1 MLNSTLTSNTP
12 LISVL
17 IASYNHA
24 HFIEE
29 TIRSIWSQPYGNIE
43 IIVVDDASA
52 DSSAELL
59 MELKNRSPIPM
70 EVVVNAKNAG
80 PSVTCNTAIRRARG
94 ELIAFIASDDLFTED
109 RFSHQLEIFARDPLV
124 QIVYGNGL
132 RFQEGS
138 TSGAVHG
145 KEVCE
150 LMSRTPEGILRF
162 LYTNTNPLFMQTA
175 LLRRELLTRI
185 GGYDESEL
193 ADDWIIN
200 TRIFQDLV
208 EHGGTFGYVDRPLFL
223 YRIHGSNLHA
233 NFARHSKLKL
243 DFISK
248 YTPAELKAEAF
259 ANIGHG
265 LALQAAQAGLPREAL
280 KYFFLSQRN
289 VPDYRKYPKFVRRF
303 AKGLLKR
310 ILP

>member
-1 MLNSTLTSNTP
+1 MKSTEP

-29 TIRSIWSQPYGNIE
+29 TIRSIWNQTYKNIE
-43 IIVVDDASA
+43 IIIVDDASP
-52 DSSAELL
+52 DSSVDVLTKL
-59 MELKNRSPIPM
+59 QRKSPITM
-70 EVVVNAKNAG
+70 KIYVNEHNAG
-80 PSVTCNTAIRRARG
+80 PSETFNTAIHNSQG
-94 ELIAFIASDDLFTED
+94 DLIAFTASDDVFTHD
-109 RFSHQLEIFARDPLV
+109 RFSQQLEIFSRDTAV
-124 QIVYGNGL
+124 QVIYGNGL
-132 RFQEGS
+132 RFQDGN

-150 LMSRTPEGILRF
+150 LMSKTPEIILKY
-162 LYTNTNPLFMQTA
+162 LYTNTNPLFIQSA
-175 LLRRELLTRI
+175 LIRRDLLLRI
-185 GGYDESEL
+185 GGFDGAEL

-200 TRIFQDLV
+200 TRIFRDLV
-208 EHGGTFGYVDRPLFL
+208 DSGGDFGYVDSPLFL
-223 YRIHGSNLHA
+223 YRIHGNNIHA

-248 YTPAELKAEAF
+248 YTPAEFKAEAY

-280 KYFFLSQRN
+280 KYFLLGQRN
-289 VPDYRKYPKFVRRF
+289 VPDFRKYPKFARRL

>member
-1 MLNSTLTSNTP
+1 M
-12 LISVL
+12 
-17 IASYNHA
+17 
-24 HFIEE
+24 
-29 TIRSIWSQPYGNIE
+29 
-43 IIVVDDASA
+43 DDCSS
-52 DSSAELL
+52 DSSVELL
-59 MELKNRSPIPM
+59 QELKNRSPIPM

-80 PSVTCNTAIRRARG
+80 PSVTCNTAIQRARG
-94 ELIAFIASDDLFTED
+94 ELIAFIASDDLFTDD
-109 RFSHQLEIFARDPLV
+109 RFSQQLEIFTRDPLV

-132 RFQEGS
+132 RFQDGN
-138 TSGAVHG
+138 TAGAVHG

-150 LMSRTPEGILRF
+150 LMSRTSEDILRF

-185 GGYDESEL
+185 GGYDESAL

-223 YRIHGSNLHA
+223 YRIHGNNLHA
-233 NFARHSKLKL
+233 NFARHSRLKL

-248 YTPAELKAEAF
+248 YTPAEFRAEAY

-280 KYFFLSQRN
+280 KYFLLGQKN
-289 VPDYRKYPKFVRRF
+289 VPDYRKYPKFARRL